1 MRGSFRRRR
10 VDGAFGGCDACFL
23 EADGDDGWMLDAG
36 DAGGLAFFNGSGW
49 YILAL
54 KGVEGDDKGMAG
66 GLSVN
71 PACYGCLLFL
81 QW

>member
-54 KGVEGDDKGMAG
+54 KGVEGDDKRIAR
-66 GLSVN
+66 GLSIQHAIV
-71 PACYGCLLFL
+71 ALLVL
-81 QW
+81 Q